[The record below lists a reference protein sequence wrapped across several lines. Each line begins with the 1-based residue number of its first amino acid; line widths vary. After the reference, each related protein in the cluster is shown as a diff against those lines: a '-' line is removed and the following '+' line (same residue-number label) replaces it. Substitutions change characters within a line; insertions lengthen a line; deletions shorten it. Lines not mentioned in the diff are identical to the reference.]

1 MTWPL
6 TSLPTWILSSAVTR
20 SHQIL
25 RHHLE
30 SAGVDGYEYRCLSA
44 LAHTNE
50 LSQAELGNA
59 AVLDP
64 RDVTHTVRRL
74 EIRGLVSRKK
84 DPNHGR
90 KVLVSLTD
98 AGVATTGQLDRVMA
112 DVQDEV
118 FGRLSQDERNALLG
132 LLERVAT

>member
-1 MTWPL
+1 
-6 TSLPTWILSSAVTR
+6 
-20 SHQIL
+20 
-25 RHHLE
+25 
-30 SAGVDGYEYRCLSA
+30 
-44 LAHTNE
+44 
-50 LSQAELGNA
+50 
-59 AVLDP
+59 VLDP